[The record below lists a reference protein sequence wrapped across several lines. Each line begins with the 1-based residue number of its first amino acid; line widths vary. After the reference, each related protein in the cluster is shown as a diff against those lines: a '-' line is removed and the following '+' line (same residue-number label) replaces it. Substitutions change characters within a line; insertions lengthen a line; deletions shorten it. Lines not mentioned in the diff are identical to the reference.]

1 MDIIYRYAM
10 RYAEKFA
17 ISLLKLDGKDTKGC
31 QHTYDVSG
39 ASLSIC
45 NYKKWPELN
54 KRVGK

>member
-1 MDIIYRYAM
+1 MDIIYKYAM

-17 ISLLKLDGKDTKGC
+17 ISLFKLDGKDTKGC

-45 NYKKWPELN
+45 NYKK
-54 KRVGK
+54 